1 MKIYSVTDPEFA
13 PYGRVLDLDT
23 AAIVDAGDTIPM
35 PEGGSSYEPG
45 RPEFE
50 ALPIAETMR
59 KEIFGDM
66 ETQVG
71 YCWGHSHQLNALE
84 WHTCSEVNVAVRD
97 LILLLGERKDIE
109 PGNRYDSAKIKAFR
123 LNRGQAIE
131 VYATTLHFCP
141 IEVEPTGFGC
151 VVGLLKGTNTPLAA
165 PTGDPLLFRTN
176 KWLIAHEENAALI
189 ARGVVPGI
197 YGENYTL

>member
-1 MKIYSVTDPEFA
+1 MKIYRVTDPEFA
-13 PYGRVLDLDT
+13 RFGRVLNMDT
-23 AAIVDAGDTIPM
+23 AAIVAAGDTIPM
-35 PEGGSSYEPG
+35 PEEGSAYEPS

-50 ALPIAETMR
+50 PLPIADEIR
-59 KEIFGDM
+59 KTIFGDLD
-66 ETQVG
+66 TQVG

-84 WHTCSEVNVAVRD
+84 WHTCSELNVAVRD
-97 LILLLGERKDIE
+97 LILLLGDRRDLE
-109 PGNRYDSAKIKAFR
+109 PGNRLDSAKVMAFR
-123 LNRGQAIE
+123 LNRGEAIE

-141 IEVEPTGFGC
+141 IEVEASGFGC

-165 PTGDPLLFRTN
+165 PTDDPYLFRNN
-176 KWLIAHEENAALI
+176 KWLIAHEENAGLI

>member
-1 MKIYSVTDPEFA
+1 MKIYRVTDPEFA
-13 PYGRVLDLDT
+13 RFGRVLDLDT
-23 AAIVDAGDTIPM
+23 TAIVAAGDTIPM
-35 PEGGSSYEPG
+35 PEEGSCYEPS

-50 ALPIAETMR
+50 PLPIADEIR
-59 KEIFGDM
+59 KTIFGDL

-97 LILLLGERKDIE
+97 LILLLGDRRDLEH
-109 PGNRYDSAKIKAFR
+109 GNRLDSSKVVAFR
-123 LNRGQAIE
+123 LNRGEAIE

-141 IEVEPTGFGC
+141 IEVEASGFGC

-165 PTGDPLLFRTN
+165 PTDDPYLFRTN

>member
-1 MKIYSVTDPEFA
+1 MQIYRVTDPEFA
-13 PYGRVLDLDT
+13 PYGRILNLDT
-23 AAIVDAGDTIPM
+23 DAIVAAGDTIPM
-35 PEGGSSYEPG
+35 PDGGSCYEPG

-50 ALPIAETMR
+50 ELPIARIMR
-59 KEIFGDM
+59 RTVFGDL

-71 YCWGHSHQLNALE
+71 YCWGHSHRLNALE

-109 PGNRYDSAKIKAFR
+109 PGFRYDSAKVKAF
-123 LNRGQAIE
+123 LLKRGEAIE

-141 IEVEPTGFGC
+141 IEVEPGGFGC

-165 PTGDPLLFRTN
+165 PADDPLLFRTN
-176 KWLIAHEENAALI
+176 KWLIAHDENAALI
-189 ARGVVPGI
+189 ARGAVAGI
-197 YGENYTL
+197 YGENHTL